1 MSVGYL
7 KKCAN
12 RNGTPKKAHPT
23 QALAEAQRSGMIAA
37 GKWTP
42 ANSNTYFCN
51 QCGGYHA
58 GSLGKA
64 NRGKG
69 RRVAAKN
76 RPRHLASQ

>member
-7 KKCAN
+7 AKCSS
-12 RNGTPKKAHPT
+12 RGRPKRAFAT
-23 QALAEAQRSGMIAA
+23 QAEAEGQRWALIHA
-37 GKWTP
+37 GKWKAHQT
-42 ANSNTYFCN
+42 NTYFCN

-58 GSLGKA
+58 GTMGKG

-69 RRVAAKN
+69 RKVAAKN